1 MCCAG
6 LEVGAEA
13 NLAAAI
19 QVAQLALKHRQNK
32 KQQQRI
38 IAFIGRYATLY
49 IYILFLQVVANNA
62 SLVYTSPVKNDKKV
76 LETIGKKLKKN
87 NVALDIVDFGESDDE
102 KPEKL
107 EALIAAVNSSDNSHI
122 VHAPPGENALSDV
135 LLR

>member
-1 MCCAG
+1 MTF
-6 LEVGAEA
+6 
-13 NLAAAI
+13 
-19 QVAQLALKHRQNK
+19 VASL
-32 KQQQRI
+32 
-38 IAFIGRYATLY
+38 
-49 IYILFLQVVANNA
+49 YILFSLQIVANNA
-62 SLVYTSPVKNDKKV
+62 SLIYTSPVKYDKKV

-107 EALIAAVNSSDNSHI
+107 EALIAAVNSSHI